1 MENDLKQWSD
11 RLRLETCLCLIHAKG
26 GHIGGSMSIVETL
39 AVLYGKQLRVDPQRP
54 HWDERDWFILSKG
67 HSGPAYFAALA
78 LRGFFDL
85 KVLQTL
91 NADDTILPSHPDSLK
106 TPGVDCTTG
115 SLGQGI
121 SQAVGVALALK
132 HQHKPNRVYC
142 IVGDGE
148 CNEGQVWE
156 AFQSMVANHLDN
168 LIVFIDNNKG
178 QNDGATKTIHL
189 ELNFEPLMMGLGFY
203 TQVVNG
209 NDVVAIDKA
218 IDQAKQRVNQP
229 SVIILNTTKG
239 QGLPFV
245 EAMASNHH
253 IAIDE
258 DIKTKIL
265 NALGAKEPA

>member
-1 MENDLKQWSD
+1 
-11 RLRLETCLCLIHAKG
+11 
-26 GHIGGSMSIVETL
+26 MSIVETL

-54 HWDERDWFILSKG
+54 HWDKRDWFILSKG

-78 LRGFFDL
+78 LKGFFDL
-85 KVLQTL
+85 SVLQTL

-132 HQHKPNRVYC
+132 HQQKPNRVYC

-156 AFQSMVANHLDN
+156 AFQSMVANRVDN

-189 ELNFEPLMMGLGFY
+189 ELNFEPLMTGLGFY
-203 TQVVNG
+203 TQVVKG
-209 NDVVAIDKA
+209 NEVLAIDEA
-218 IDQAKQRVNQP
+218 IDNAKRTVGRP

-258 DIKTKIL
+258 DIKQRIMS
-265 NALGAKEPA
+265 ALGAKEHA

>member
-1 MENDLKQWSD
+1 MTTDLTAFRD
-11 RLRLETCLCLIHAKG
+11 RIRLETCLCLIHAKG

-39 AVLYGKQLRVDPQRP
+39 AVLYGKHLRVDPKQP

-67 HSGPAYFAALA
+67 HSGPSYFATLA
-78 LRGFFDL
+78 LSGFFDL
-85 KVLQTL
+85 AVLKTL
-91 NADDTILPSHPDSLK
+91 NADHTILPSHPDSLK

-121 SQAVGVALALK
+121 SQAVGVALAF
-132 HQHKPNRVYC
+132 QRQQKPNRVYC

-156 AFQSMVANHLDN
+156 AFQAIIANRLTN

-178 QNDGATKTIHL
+178 QNDGPTRSIHL
-189 ELNFEPLMMGLGFY
+189 ELNFEPVMNGLGFF
-203 TQVVNG
+203 TQSIDG
-209 NDVVAIDKA
+209 ASIEAIDRA
-218 IDQAKQRVNQP
+218 IERAKSSPIP
-229 SVIILNTTKG
+229 SAILLNTTKG

-253 IAIDE
+253 IAID
-258 DIKTKIL
+258 DAVKQKIL
-265 NALGAKEPA
+265 DALGAKDSV